1 MKLQAQPPQQ
11 DVHVLDVGSMEI
23 VLGIIAVTVL
33 IGGLLV
39 ILSRG
44 RSGRS
49 DGNMSTI
56 RSWLAVALVSGLIL
70 FCAVSLAIPD
80 SSMRST
86 LFGGLIAS
94 AGAASAFYFAS
105 SNSDQARKD
114 ILDASFGTME
124 VPDLVNKTLDQVHEV
139 VARSAMELQ
148 VQPSDAAGTATVRA
162 QDPPAGVRVRR
173 GSTLTVSADDLN
185 SDKDVPLV
193 RAGADHAGE
202 GDSQQQKNPE

>member
-1 MKLQAQPPQQ
+1 MKFQEQAPQQ
-11 DVHVLDVGSMEI
+11 DVHVLDVGAMEI
-23 VLGIIAVTVL
+23 VLGIVAVTVL

-44 RSGRS
+44 RSGRP

-124 VPDLVNKTLDQVHEV
+124 VPDLGNKTLDQVHEV

-148 VQPSDAAGTATVRA
+148 VQPPEAPGTATVRS

-173 GSTLTVSADDLN
+173 GTTLTVTADDP
-185 SDKDVPLV
+185 SPVQGVPLGG
-193 RAGADHAGE
+193 AGGDQAGG
-202 GDSQQQKNPE
+202 GDSQQQQPPT